1 MFKKRIMMRPED
13 SDSDSEGRVVPTA
26 AGSSALEDYPLSDTT
41 ISNLRSKGIVSLFPI
56 QTACFRPIFEGK
68 DVIGRDRTGS
78 GKTLAFALPI
88 LERLREQKKF
98 GRTLGQRPFKIV
110 IVPTRELAIQVTNEY
125 NRFKN
130 FNDEYRVI
138 TCYGGTEI
146 FEQIGALRRGAEIV
160 VGTPGRLI
168 DLLQRRVLLLD
179 QLRTFVLDETDQMLN
194 FGFQE
199 DIDNILKFVVEDFKK
214 EGRDTREIQYLLFSA
229 TIPKWI
235 ENACQKFMSR
245 DTVRIDMIKGRTVKT
260 STTVDHLAIFF
271 KSREDKIKMIGD
283 VVQVYGG
290 QHCRTIIFTDK
301 KEEGNEVLLHGK
313 LKVPCQ
319 ILNGD
324 IPQKQREVTFQS
336 FRDGK
341 LKCLIATNVASR
353 GLDFPEVD
361 LIVQLSPPV
370 EIDTYIHRS
379 GRTGRAGKSGKC
391 VTFYLKK
398 QQELIERIEIKANIK
413 LKKVGAPQAEDIMR
427 SNARDISNSLSKVS
441 PAVLSHFEENVDAI
455 LREYEPREAL
465 ARTLAI
471 ISGYTQGLKRHSL
484 LSGAEDMVTFML
496 EIQGEA
502 DRPMHYWNLMRKYW
516 AAHLVDAVRGLRLL
530 ENKRGCVF
538 EVDAKFEQ
546 DLEELAPAMQA
557 SKISLFQPKELPSLE
572 EQPAITS
579 SFSSHFSHSNGFR
592 ETLDS
597 RPGLSRPGFNS
608 TSQVSQPPPPSA
620 APQKKKD
627 LKKLFVANIPQSSD
641 DSEIKGLFEKKG
653 YHIEDVFLTKTPE
666 GTLKGFGYVKFA
678 DEKQAALALKELQ
691 GVKVAGRSL
700 RLDYA
705 DQR

>member
-13 SDSDSEGRVVPTA
+13 SDSDSEGRVVPTT
-26 AGSSALEDYPLSDTT
+26 AGSSVLEDYPLSETT

-56 QTACFRPIFEGK
+56 QTACFHPIFEGK

-88 LERLREQKKF
+88 LERLREAKKF
-98 GRTLGQRPFKIV
+98 GRTLGQRPFKII

-130 FNDEYRVI
+130 FNDEYRVV

-146 FEQIGALRRGAEIV
+146 YEQIGALRRGAEIV

-199 DIDNILKFVVEDFKK
+199 DIDNILKFVVDDFKR

-235 ENACQKFMSR
+235 EGVCQKFMSR
-245 DTVRIDMIKGRTVKT
+245 DTVRVDMIKGRTVKT

-441 PAVLSHFEENVDAI
+441 PSVLSHFEENVDAI

-484 LSGAEDMVTFML
+484 LSGTEDMVTFML
-496 EIQGEA
+496 EIQTEA
-502 DRPMHYWNLMRKYW
+502 DRPIHYWNLMRKHW

-538 EVDAKFEQ
+538 EIDAKYEQ

-557 SKISLFQPKELPSLE
+557 SRVILSQPKELPALE
-572 EQPAITS
+572 EQPALPG
-579 SFSSHFSHSNGFR
+579 SFPSTFSNSNGFGGS
-592 ETLDS
+592 LDS
-597 RPGLSRPGFNS
+597 RFGLSRPGFNS
-608 TSQVSQPPPPSA
+608 TPQASQPPPPSA

-653 YHIEDVFLTKTPE
+653 YHVEDVFLTKNPE
-666 GTLKGFGYVKFA
+666 GTLKGFGYVRFA
-678 DEKQAALALKELQ
+678 DEKQAAVALKELQ
-691 GVKVAGRSL
+691 GAKVAGRSI